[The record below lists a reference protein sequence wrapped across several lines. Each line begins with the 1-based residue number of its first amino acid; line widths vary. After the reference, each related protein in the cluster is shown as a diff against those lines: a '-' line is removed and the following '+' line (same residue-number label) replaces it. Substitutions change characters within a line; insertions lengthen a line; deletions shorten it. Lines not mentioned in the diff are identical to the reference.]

1 MEVRVRVK
9 DVGTTTD
16 YSLIWTESQMD
27 GSEKEWVEQEV
38 VQMENRLTR
47 NVRETARVPRRDD
60 EK

>member
-38 VQMENRLTR
+38 VQMENR
-47 NVRETARVPRRDD
+47 
-60 EK
+60 